1 MKVAWFTHR
10 YHPCIGGAETYGRS
24 MVRRFV
30 AAGHEVDVLTSNAH
44 ELAYYVDRTRRRV
57 DAAAESIVDGA
68 RVRRFAVRHLPLQRY
83 AGKLL
88 SYAPHWPTR
97 CRRASYMPILPGIE
111 QVRGDYDVVFGVGF
125 PFTIFSYAGLL
136 TARAVAAPLVLTPF
150 LHLATPGDAVN
161 RSYTRPHQVR
171 LLAAADLIVVP
182 TELEARAISD
192 WGIDRSRILH
202 MPMAIEHAEVT
213 GGNGA
218 RFRARF
224 AVPPQS
230 ALVGQLGALDPNKGS
245 TDLVRA
251 VGRIN
256 EGRPDRA
263 LVHLVLAGAPTP
275 DFDAFAALLP
285 TSAARW
291 LRIVGPLPAEDVPDF
306 YAALD
311 VFSMPSR
318 TDSFGIVFLEAW
330 ANAKPVVAAAA
341 GGVVEVVQHDRN
353 GLLVP
358 FGDPARLA
366 EALGQVL
373 SDRALATRLGT
384 TGHNQVMSG
393 CTWDDRYAALEG
405 RLRALTAGRRPGMI
419 PSPGATRRSG
429 SATAGARGTVGG
441 SLTDSGR
448 RLIIRRESMAF
459 SAVLRPF
466 VPQGV
471 SRSRPPSF
479 GVCFRYRGRDD
490 SGRVPLSP
498 PLTPRCRLPAA
509 LGRVIVRPWLH
520 HMSSRGTVLR

>member
-44 ELAYYVDRTRRRV
+44 ELAYYVDRRRRRV
-57 DAAAESIVDGA
+57 DAATESIVDGA
-68 RVRRFAVRHLPLQRY
+68 RVRRFAVRHLPFQRY
-83 AGKLL
+83 TGKLL

-111 QVRGDYDVVFGVGF
+111 QVRGDYDAVFGVGF
-125 PFTIFSYAGLL
+125 PFTLFSYAALR
-136 TARAVAAPLVLTPF
+136 TARAAGAPLVLTPF

-182 TELEARAISD
+182 TELEAQAISE
-192 WGIDRSRILH
+192 WGIDRVRILH
-202 MPMAIEHAEVT
+202 LQMAIEHAEVT
-213 GGNGA
+213 GGEGA

-224 AVPPQS
+224 AIPPHS

-251 VGRIN
+251 LGRLN
-256 EGRPDRA
+256 EGRPDGA

-275 DFDAFAALLP
+275 DFDAFAAELP

-341 GGVVEVVQHDRN
+341 GGVVEVVHHESN

-366 EALGQVL
+366 EALGRLL
-373 SDRALATRLGT
+373 SDRALAIRLGT
-384 TGHNQVMSG
+384 TGYDQVRSG
-393 CTWDDRYAALEG
+393 CTWDDRYATLEG
-405 RLRALTAGRRPGMI
+405 RLRALI
-419 PSPGATRRSG
+419 
-429 SATAGARGTVGG
+429 
-441 SLTDSGR
+441 SGR
-448 RLIIRRESMAF
+448 RGGMIATSGSQRRSQTPMIAAGEASE
-459 SAVLRPF
+459 
-466 VPQGV
+466 
-471 SRSRPPSF
+471 
-479 GVCFRYRGRDD
+479 GR
-490 SGRVPLSP
+490 
-498 PLTPRCRLPAA
+498 
-509 LGRVIVRPWLH
+509 
-520 HMSSRGTVLR
+520 